1 MVCVVDNA
9 VVQIC
14 FVVPDLEVAM
24 QSWKDMAGAGPFFVQ
39 KDLRVPVNYRGTPSF
54 LEIHVGLGQI
64 GSIQLELIELTSD
77 IPSVYRDMFPAPKT
91 GGFHHV
97 AVFVNDIDQEIAAL
111 EAKGHSLGAR
121 GDFAGTPFAYMD
133 TRSATGAF
141 TELYQDAEGMHSFY
155 ANIAE
160 AARGWDGD
168 RLVRPMSDVL

>member
-1 MVCVVDNA
+1 MVSVVDNA

-14 FVVPDLEVAM
+14 FIVPDLDVAM
-24 QSWKDMAGAGPFFVQ
+24 QSWKDMVGAGPFFVE
-39 KDLRVPVNYRGTPSF
+39 KNLSVPVNYRGTPSF

-77 IPSVYRDMFPAPKT
+77 IPSVYRDMFPEPKA

-97 AVFVNDIDQEIAAL
+97 AVFVEDIEREIAAL
-111 EAKGHSLGAR
+111 EAQGHSMGAR
-121 GDFAGTPFAYMD
+121 GEFAGTPFAYMD
-133 TRSATGAF
+133 TRSKTGAF
-141 TELYQDAEGMHSFY
+141 TELYQYADGMQSFY
-155 ANIAE
+155 GNIAA